1 MLGQA
6 LRSLGRNDE
15 ADAAYRS
22 VVKLVEQHVNLNPDD
37 ARAWILGATAST
49 NLADSERAIQYAER
63 AIAVDPEDPM
73 LLYNV
78 ACTYGVLGKT
88 EECLGALEQAV
99 SKGWGDRSWLEHDS
113 DMDSVRDTP
122 KSKAI
127 IQAM

>member
-37 ARAWILGATAST
+37 APAWILGATAST

-88 EECLGALEQAV
+88 EGVSGRVGAGGQQRLGRQKLARA
-99 SKGWGDRSWLEHDS
+99 R
-113 DMDSVRDTP
+113 
-122 KSKAI
+122 
-127 IQAM
+127 